1 MIGMGVPQNRCLDTS
16 QSRRRKLTAARPLP
30 CAARISVIRAM
41 AAALSRPL
49 IGPELISTPSPE
61 VAIPVSAGSGSPV
74 STTGTTGS
82 P

>member
-1 MIGMGVPQNRCLDTS
+1 MIL
-16 QSRRRKLTAARPLP
+16 
-30 CAARISVIRAM
+30 AM

-49 IGPELISTPSPE
+49 IGPEFISVPSPE
-61 VAIPVSAGSGSPV
+61 VATPVSAGSGPPV